1 MSNLVDAVRC
11 CVPLPRRRREMVAH
25 HHHHIG
31 VAPAGLRC
39 RVNHCLA
46 VMYHHHYGSRRS
58 NIILLFDLF
67 KKFSTSSVV
76 VVFSLPQHPAR
87 MPGPVRS
94 ASPKIPRKLMHPKGS
109 RDDMLSVPKPRDRPR
124 QKRQCL
130 SSETLAQFFF
140 FVLPPRPKRNKGC
153 EIQNELRVC
162 YKIPARGFRST
173 RGDLAWRHLSLSTA
187 PIQK

>member
-1 MSNLVDAVRC
+1 MGKPRKREQPCRRRAMLCSPPAAKARDGSPPPPSHRRS
-11 CVPLPRRRREMVAH
+11 PLP
-25 HHHHIG
+25 G
-31 VAPAGLRC
+31 C

-46 VMYHHHYGSRRS
+46 VMYHHYGSRRS

-94 ASPKIPRKLMHPKGS
+94 ASPKHRAKIPRKLMHPKGS
-109 RDDMLSVPKPRDRPR
+109 RDDILSVPKPRDRPR

-130 SSETLAQFFF
+130 SSETLRRWTLAQFFF
-140 FVLPPRPKRNKGC
+140 FRPSAEAEKEQGMRNTK
-153 EIQNELRVC
+153 
-162 YKIPARGFRST
+162 
-173 RGDLAWRHLSLSTA
+173 
-187 PIQK
+187 